1 MAKKKTK
8 PDTSEEQVPLRFRIP
23 VGMSS
28 KLAQHLLVQDL
39 GEVVQLSF
47 FEAISPP
54 IIQSSSPEENLA
66 RLKELGI
73 VAECVARLNVP
84 ASRFQSFADVMQ
96 QIAKDITSDLKE
108 LES

>member
-1 MAKKKTK
+1 MTKKKTK

-39 GEVVQLSF
+39 GEVVQISF
-47 FEAISPP
+47 FEAIAPP
-54 IIQSSSPEENLA
+54 IQSSSPEENLA
-66 RLKELGI
+66 RFKELGV

-84 ASRFQSFADVMQ
+84 ASRFQAFADVMQ
-96 QIAKDITSDLKE
+96 QVAKDVTSDLE
-108 LES
+108 ESNR